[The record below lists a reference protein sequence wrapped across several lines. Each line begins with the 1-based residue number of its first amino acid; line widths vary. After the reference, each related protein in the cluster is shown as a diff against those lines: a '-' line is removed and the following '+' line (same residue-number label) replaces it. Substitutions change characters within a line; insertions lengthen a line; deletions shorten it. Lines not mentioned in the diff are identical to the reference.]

1 MISNFHAT
9 IVTFL
14 SFSNS
19 DFLVSFGCFDLL
31 RPMSFWCATVVYF
44 PCAAY
49 LVHQRPL
56 LLIFNITG
64 FFDLTLASLCGLCVY
79 FPTFC
84 FLNSNHTNLSGS
96 STYLMLYVQVERSL
110 AITHRWQFSA
120 HKTVFAEWEV
130 QLRGSPG
137 TRDLG
142 PGAAAGRGCSCRI
155 LNF

>member
-1 MISNFHAT
+1 MVVLISLDQCHL
-9 IVTFL
+9 VCHCCV
-14 SFSNS
+14 FSMCC
-19 DFLVSFGCFDLL
+19 LFG
-31 RPMSFWCATVVYF
+31 PPAPSAV
-44 PCAAY
+44 
-49 LVHQRPL
+49 
-56 LLIFNITG
+56 NIQHNW

-142 PGAAAGRGCSCRI
+142 PGTGTRTIFFYDPTIFFTTPLFFFTTPGPYFFFRPPY
-155 LNF
+155 FFF